1 MAERIIVRRQGNALV
16 PVDQQGIDALHKLPT
31 DREMAADVV
40 VPRNIRF
47 HRKAFALLQ
56 LAFSYWEPAN
66 FVTTVEK
73 TTVGQLGK
81 FLVARGLE
89 RETVRNLCVEFLR
102 HLNSRRQ
109 TLEAEKSFEAFREF
123 MTVEAGYF
131 DVVLTPAGPKKVAKS
146 WSFASMDET
155 TFSNFYR
162 ALFNACWRLVLSQH
176 FGSEDEAEAAAE
188 QLLSFDS

>member
-40 VPRNIRF
+40 VPRNIRL

-89 RETVRNLCVEFLR
+89 RETVRALCVEFLR

-109 TLEAEKSFEAFREF
+109 TLEAEKSFESFREF
-123 MTVEAGYF
+123 ITVEAGYF

-146 WSFASMDET
+146 WRFASMDET

-176 FGSEDEAEAAAE
+176 FDSEDEAESAAE
-188 QLLSFDS
+188 QLLTFDT

>member
-16 PVDQQGIDALHKLPT
+16 PVDKQGIEAVLRLPK
-31 DREMAADVV
+31 DKELAADVV
-40 VPRNIRF
+40 VPRNVRF

-56 LAFSYWEPAN
+56 LSFSYWEPKN
-66 FVTTVEK
+66 FVTAVERNTVAS
-73 TTVGQLGK
+73 LGK
-81 FLVARGLE
+81 FLVSRGLD
-89 RETVRNLCVEFLR
+89 RDAVRALCEEFLR

-123 MTVEAGYF
+123 ITVEAGYF

-146 WSFASMDET
+146 WRFASMDET
-155 TFSNFYR
+155 AFSNFYR

-176 FGSEDEAEAAAE
+176 FDSEDEAESAAE
-188 QLLSFDS
+188 QLLTFDT